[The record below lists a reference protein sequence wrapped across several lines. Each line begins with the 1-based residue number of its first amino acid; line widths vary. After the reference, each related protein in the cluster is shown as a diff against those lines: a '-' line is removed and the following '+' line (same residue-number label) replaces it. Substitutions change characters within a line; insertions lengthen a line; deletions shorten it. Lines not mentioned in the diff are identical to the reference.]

1 MRRFTSL
8 TIIVAAVL
16 GLVAC
21 QPSNPAIKTPDKT
34 SDTGTTGSTTP
45 ETKQEVPANLKHE
58 GYQYY
63 GLDVKSEQ
71 TYDFDLNGSKRQGMQ
86 KETYLGLSD
95 GKPRFSIERAEAL
108 SNLGTDVVEVRDDG
122 VYMISSRE
130 QTLETP
136 MLALP
141 AKMEIGKSW
150 EITEKLKDINGNEVT
165 LKASN
170 KIDGQEKVTTS
181 AGTFD
186 CLAVSMTGT
195 LVTQGKTQKVTGKTW
210 YAAGTGTVKLT
221 VSTNGA
227 DGKPTNYTIT
237 LSKPSGDTKASPSE

>member
-8 TIIVAAVL
+8 IIFAALTL
-16 GLVAC
+16 GLFAC
-21 QPSNPAIKTPDKT
+21 NNDSKGVTTPDKG
-34 SDTGTTGSTTP
+34 SETGTTGTTIP
-45 ETKQEVPANLKHE
+45 EAKQEVPENLKHE

-63 GLDVKSEQ
+63 GLEVKDEQ
-71 TYDFDLNGSKRQGMQ
+71 TYDFDYNGSKRQGMQ
-86 KETYLGLSD
+86 KETYLGLTD

-108 SNLGTDVVEVRDDG
+108 SNLGTDVVEVREDG

-130 QTLETP
+130 QALETP

-150 EITEKLKDINGNEVT
+150 DITEKLKDINGNEVT

-170 KIDGQEKVTTS
+170 KIDGQEKITTP
-181 AGTFD
+181 AGSFD
-186 CLAVSMTGT
+186 CLVVSMSGT
-195 LVTQGKTQKVTGKTW
+195 LVTQGKTQKVSGKTW

-221 VSTNGA
+221 VSTTGA
-227 DGKPTNYTIT
+227 DGKPSNYTIT
-237 LSKPSGDTKASPSE
+237 LSKPKDAETTKPTE

>member
-8 TIIVAAVL
+8 IIFAALTL
-16 GLVAC
+16 GLFAC
-21 QPSNPAIKTPDKT
+21 NNSPKGVPTPEKPGE
-34 SDTGTTGSTTP
+34 TGTTGTTEP
-45 ETKQEVPANLKHE
+45 APKQEVPANLKHE

-63 GLDVKSEQ
+63 GLDVEAEQ
-71 TYDFDLNGSKRQGMQ
+71 TYDFDYNGTKRQGMQ
-86 KETYLGLSD
+86 KETYNGLTD
-95 GKPRFSIERAEAL
+95 GKPRFTIERAEAL
-108 SNLGTDVVEVRDDG
+108 SNLGTDVVEVREDG

-141 AKMEIGKSW
+141 AKMEIGKTW
-150 EITEKLKDINGNEVT
+150 EITEKLKDMNGNEVV

-170 KIDGQEKVTTS
+170 KIQGQEKVTTP

-186 CLAVSMTGT
+186 CLIVSMTGT
-195 LVTQGKTQKVTGKTW
+195 LVNQGKTQKVEGKTW

-227 DGKPTNYTIT
+227 DGKPSNYTIT
-237 LSKPSGDTKASPSE
+237 LSKPKDAAPPKTGE

>member
-1 MRRFTSL
+1 MRKFTS
-8 TIIVAAVL
+8 IIIIAGIVL
-16 GLVAC
+16 GLAAC
-21 QPSNPAIKTPDKT
+21 QPKNNEIKTPDEGT
-34 SDTGTTGSTTP
+34 STGTTGSTTP
-45 ETKQEVPANLKHE
+45 EVKQEVPENLKHE

-63 GLDVKSEQ
+63 GLDVKEEQ

-86 KETYLGLSD
+86 KETYLGLTD

-108 SNLGTDVVEVRDDG
+108 SNLGTDVVEVREDG

-141 AKMEIGKSW
+141 SKMEIGKTW
-150 EITEKLKDINGNEVT
+150 EITEKLKDVNGDEVT

-170 KIDGQEKVTTS
+170 KIDGQEKITTP

-186 CLAVSMTGT
+186 CLAVSMSGT
-195 LVTQGKTQKVTGKTW
+195 LVTKGKTQKVSGKTW

-221 VSTNGA
+221 VNTTGS
-227 DGKPTNYTIT
+227 DGKPTNYTISLGKPT
-237 LSKPSGDTKASPSE
+237 SNSKTSPE